1 LRIGVARNTVP
12 PTVAEESAVTAQSD
26 RMPPIGETDQSSE
39 QRAAAETFKTL
50 RHQPIFGP
58 FVPLH
63 RSPDLMLRLAPVG
76 DFMRNELV
84 FGVRL
89 AEIAILFTA
98 RRYDQPVEWAIHSE
112 IAAKAGLPAHVIAAL
127 SEDRR
132 PDDMTDDEALIWNA
146 VAEIDRAKRLSDTTY
161 AALSSRFGE
170 KGVVELAALMGYY
183 QLLATVMNCARTQAP
198 VGPELPPVR

>member
-1 LRIGVARNTVP
+1 M
-12 PTVAEESAVTAQSD
+12 TAQPD
-26 RMPPIGETDQSSE
+26 RMPPLSVADQTPQ
-39 QRAAAETFKTL
+39 QRKAAEVFATI
-50 RHQPIFGP
+50 RDQPVFGP

-63 RSPDLMLRLAPVG
+63 RSPELMLRLAPVG
-76 DFMRNELV
+76 DFMRKELV

-98 RRYDQPVEWAIHSE
+98 RRYDQPVEWAIHSG

-132 PDDMTDDEALIWNA
+132 PDAMTADEALIWDA
-146 VAEIDRAKRLSDTTY
+146 VAEIDRSKRLSDASY
-161 AALSSRFGE
+161 AALAARFGE
-170 KGVVELAALMGYY
+170 QGVVELAALIGYY

-198 VGPELPPVR
+198 EGPELPPVR

>member
-1 LRIGVARNTVP
+1 M
-12 PTVAEESAVTAQSD
+12 TAKPD
-26 RMPPIGETDQSSE
+26 RMPPLDTDEQTQE
-39 QRAAAETFKTL
+39 QRKAAGIFETI
-50 RHQPIFGP
+50 RDQPVFGP

-76 DFMRNELV
+76 DFMRKELC

-98 RRYDQPVEWAIHSE
+98 RRYDQPVEWAIHSG

-127 SEDRR
+127 AEDRQ
-132 PDDMTDDEALIWNA
+132 PEDMTQDEALIWSA
-146 VAEIDRAKRLSDTTY
+146 VAEIDRSRRLSDPTY
-161 AALSSRFGE
+161 AAISARFGE
-170 KGVVELAALMGYY
+170 QGVVELAALMGYY

-198 VGPELPPVR
+198 EGPELPPVR

>member
-1 LRIGVARNTVP
+1 MSNK
-12 PTVAEESAVTAQSD
+12 ESAVTTKPD
-26 RMPPIGETDQSSE
+26 RMPVIADADQTPE
-39 QRAAAETFKTL
+39 QRAAAQTFRTL
-50 RHQPIFGP
+50 RDDQPIFGP

-76 DFMRNELV
+76 DFMRKELV

-98 RRYDQPVEWAIHSE
+98 RRYDQPVEWAIHSQ
-112 IAAKAGLPAHVIAAL
+112 IAAKAGLPPHVIAAL

-132 PDDMTDDEALIWNA
+132 PEDMTDDEELIWNA
-146 VAEIDRAKRLSDTTY
+146 VAEIDRSKRLSDVTY
-161 AALSSRFGE
+161 AAMTARFGE
-170 KGVVELAALMGYY
+170 KGVVELAALIGYY

-198 VGPELPPVR
+198 EGPELPRVR

>member
-1 LRIGVARNTVP
+1 M
-12 PTVAEESAVTAQSD
+12 TAAPD
-26 RMPPIGETDQSSE
+26 RMPPLAEADQTPE
-39 QRAAAETFKTL
+39 QRKAAEVFKTI
-50 RHQPIFGP
+50 RDQPVFGP

-76 DFMRNELV
+76 DFMRKELC

-98 RRYDQPVEWAIHSE
+98 RRYDQPVEWAIHSA
-112 IAAKAGLPAHVIAAL
+112 IAAKAGLPGHVIAAL

-146 VAEIDRAKRLSDTTY
+146 VAEIDRARRLSDTTY

-183 QLLATVMNCARTQAP
+183 QLLATVMNCARTAAP
-198 VGPELPPVR
+198 AGPELPPVR

>member
-1 LRIGVARNTVP
+1 M
-12 PTVAEESAVTAQSD
+12 TAQPD
-26 RMPPIGETDQSSE
+26 RMPPIAETE
-39 QRAAAETFKTL
+39 QTREQCDASETFKTL
-50 RHQPIFGP
+50 RSQPIFGP

-84 FGVRL
+84 FGSRL

-98 RRYDQPVEWAIHSE
+98 RRYDQPVEWAIHSQ

-132 PDDMTDDEALIWNA
+132 PEGMTADETLIWEA
-146 VAEIDRAKRLSDTTY
+146 VAEIDRSRRLSDTTY
-161 AALSSRFGE
+161 AALSARFGE
-170 KGVVELAALMGYY
+170 KGVIELAALMGYY
-183 QLLATVMNCARTQAP
+183 QLLATVMNCARTEAP
-198 VGPELPPVR
+198 AGPELPPVR

>member
-1 LRIGVARNTVP
+1 MAKT
-12 PTVAEESAVTAQSD
+12 D
-26 RMPPIGETDQSSE
+26 RMPPIADAEQTPE
-39 QRAAAETFKTL
+39 QRRASEVFKTI
-50 RHQPIFGP
+50 RDQPVFGP

-76 DFMRNELV
+76 DFMRKELV

-98 RRYDQPVEWAIHSE
+98 RRYDQPVEWAIHAE
-112 IAAKAGLPAHVIAAL
+112 IAARAGLPAAVIAAL

-132 PDDMTDDEALIWNA
+132 PDSMTEDEALIWDC
-146 VAEIDRAKRLSDTTY
+146 VAEIDRSMRLCDASY
-161 AALSSRFGE
+161 AALSGRFGE
-170 KGVVELAALMGYY
+170 RGVVELAALMGYY

-198 VGPELPPVR
+198 PGPELPRQR